1 MEYFKVLIFTLNKQ
15 EYAIEIESIERIINY
30 ENITPVAESQNYVE
44 GIVEYEDLMLT
55 IINLVKLFN
64 MHEDESSEID
74 EKIVVIAND
83 NLKIGIKVDFVA
95 EVANFESRMFE
106 KIPEIAVRSL
116 KTPIKGVIKN
126 TKNIKILLDV
136 NKIFALNKVKELM

>member
-44 GIVEYEDLMLT
+44 GIVEYEDSMLT

-83 NLKIGIKVDFVA
+83 NLKIGIKVDFVV

>member
-44 GIVEYEDLMLT
+44 GIVEYEDSMLT